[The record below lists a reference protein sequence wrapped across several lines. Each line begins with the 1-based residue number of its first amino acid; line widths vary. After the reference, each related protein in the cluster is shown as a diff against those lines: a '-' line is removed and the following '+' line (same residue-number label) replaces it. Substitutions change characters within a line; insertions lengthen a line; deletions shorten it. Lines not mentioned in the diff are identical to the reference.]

1 MDNSVVL
8 SVVIPMYNEEENVVS
23 TVDRIK
29 EALKNLKDRWEIV
42 LVDDGST
49 DRTLALSREIAGQ
62 DSKIRVFS
70 YSPNRGRGK
79 ALRTGFS
86 RSQGE
91 IVVTLDADL
100 SYDPREIVRLFE
112 ELKKEK
118 DLDVIIGSPYAKGG
132 KALGVPLL
140 RLLISKLGNKIV
152 GFALPGKLGTV
163 TGIFR
168 AYRRKVLDSMDLE
181 SEGKEIHL
189 EILSKV
195 LALKYKVKEIPA
207 ILRGRKKGKSKFK
220 FAPTAY
226 SHILFSF
233 YERPMILFGIIGFV
247 LLILG
252 LIGGIYITIL
262 WLKTALNPERPLMT
276 LIVLLVIG
284 GVQIIFFGFLANQI
298 GILRNEIYK
307 VQKENRELEKQIK
320 GQG

>member
-1 MDNSVVL
+1 MSNSIGL
-8 SVVIPMYNEEENVVS
+8 SVVIPMYNEEDNVINTSNKV
-23 TVDRIK
+23 K
-29 EALKNLKDRWEIV
+29 AALENLKDEWEIV

-49 DRTLALSREIAGQ
+49 DQTLEIGE
-62 DSKIRVFS
+62 KIAEKDEKVRMVS
-70 YSPNRGRGK
+70 YSPNAGRGK

-86 RSQGE
+86 HSRGE

-100 SYDPREIVRLFE
+100 SYDPQDISRLFE
-112 ELKKEK
+112 ELKRERNI
-118 DLDVIIGSPYAKGG
+118 DVIIGSPYIRGG
-132 KALGVPLL
+132 KALHVPPL
-140 RLLISKLGNKIV
+140 RLLISKLGNKIL

-168 AYRRKVLDSMDLE
+168 AYRRRMLDSLELE

-189 EILSKV
+189 EILSKA
-195 LALKYKVKEIPA
+195 LALKYKVKEVPA

-233 YERPMILFGIIGFV
+233 YERPMILFGMIGLV

-252 LIGGIYITIL
+252 LSGGIYVTIL
-262 WLKTALNPERPLMT
+262 WLKAALNPERPLMT
-276 LIVLLVIG
+276 LIVLLIVG
-284 GVQIIFFGFLANQI
+284 GIQVLFFGFLANQI

-307 VQKENRELEKQIK
+307 VQKENKELKRK
-320 GQG
+320 LDK